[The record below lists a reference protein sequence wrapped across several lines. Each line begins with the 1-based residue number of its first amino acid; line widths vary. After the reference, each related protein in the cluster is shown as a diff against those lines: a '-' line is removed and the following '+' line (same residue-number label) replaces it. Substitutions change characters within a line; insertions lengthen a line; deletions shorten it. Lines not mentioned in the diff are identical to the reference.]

1 MPGILFKEESYAII
15 GACMKVHTTL
25 GKGFLEAVYH
35 EALQKELK
43 KNNIPFQSNVK
54 LQIIY
59 DGEKLAKYY
68 IADII
73 CYEKIII
80 ELKSCYQLIGTH
92 YRQLQNYL
100 HATQY
105 TMGILVNFGEDSLT
119 YKRVLNK
126 TALNSLNSQQ
136 FV

>member
-1 MPGILFKEESYAII
+1 MSGMPEIFFKEESYAII
-15 GACMKVHTTL
+15 GACMKVHATL

-54 LQIIY
+54 LQITY
-59 DGEKLAKYY
+59 EGEKLSKYY

-73 CYEKIII
+73 CYEKIIV
-80 ELKSCYQLIGTH
+80 ELKSCSQLIRDH

-100 HATQY
+100 HATQHV
-105 TMGILVNFGEDSLT
+105 MGILVNFGENSLT

-126 TALNSLNSQQ
+126 EVLNS
-136 FV
+136 